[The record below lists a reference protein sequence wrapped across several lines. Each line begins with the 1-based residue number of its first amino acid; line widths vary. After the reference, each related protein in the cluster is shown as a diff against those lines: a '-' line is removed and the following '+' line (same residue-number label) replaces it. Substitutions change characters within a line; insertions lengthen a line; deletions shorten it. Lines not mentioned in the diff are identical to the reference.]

1 MHQIAVRSKGKT
13 GHFLFA
19 WEPDENIIDIVR
31 KNMCY
36 RVKLYNDGIRR
47 NFQVIDEHP
56 KDSEIEM
63 E

>member
-1 MHQIAVRSKGKT
+1 MHQIAVRSKGNT
-13 GHFLFA
+13 GHLLFA

-31 KNMCY
+31 KDMRY

-56 KDSEIEM
+56 KDSEIEL